1 MDIMDSFATDLHI
14 GSIIED
20 RIEKLGIS
28 KAEFSR
34 KLQMPQSNA
43 SRFLKKK
50 SINTTK
56 LQAISMKLN
65 YNFFEEFCGR
75 EDQDAGTANREWPI
89 VNIGSAIESY
99 LKEIKMTQIEFAELL
114 GVKQPEISRLLKR
127 SDIETERLAFISKVL
142 KHNFFEEF
150 CTPTRGASTPS
161 VADLIRDSE
170 RKRTPINT
178 TYQIEFTAEE
188 YQKFLLQQ
196 LALPEE
202 ERIVKITAVPKNN
215 SK

>member
-1 MDIMDSFATDLHI
+1 MDILDNSVTDLHI

-75 EDQDAGTANREWPI
+75 EDQNAGTANREWPI

-170 RKRTPINT
+170 RKMTPINT

>member
-1 MDIMDSFATDLHI
+1 MDILDNSVTDLHI

-75 EDQDAGTANREWPI
+75 EDQNAGTANREWPI

-150 CTPTRGASTPS
+150 CTPTRGASIPS

-170 RKRTPINT
+170 RKMTPINT

>member
-1 MDIMDSFATDLHI
+1 MGITDSFATDLHI

-99 LKEIKMTQIEFAELL
+99 LKAIKMTQIEFAELL

-127 SDIETERLAFISKVL
+127 SDIETEKLAFISKVL

-150 CTPTRGASTPS
+150 CTATKATSTPS
-161 VADLIRDSE
+161 VTDLIREVQS
-170 RKRTPINT
+170 KMTTIQP
-178 TYQIEFTAEE
+178 TYQMEFTAEE
-188 YQKFLLQQ
+188 YQKFLMQQ

-202 ERIVKITAVPKNN
+202 ERIVKITVVPKN
-215 SK
+215 SPK

>member
-1 MDIMDSFATDLHI
+1 MDILDNSVTDLHI

-75 EDQDAGTANREWPI
+75 EDQNAGTANREWPI